1 MPQADPKSEGIAQLA
16 VRMFDAGLDPRQE
29 PAGWDSLV
37 QYHLGTFRRLRQEA
51 HYGCSDSWRA
61 KLAPDFTR
69 KLLEFEAIFK
79 LPGGA
84 YFEGAALLSRSPCT
98 APWDVQRFRFLGQEP
113 TGSARERRANVP
125 AEHLGTVHLEE
136 SFDLLCEVEK
146 NAICNGFLVGQLG
159 NLWSYLA
166 DQKGAKEE
174 KTIQVGLLFQLALD
188 GKLPE
193 DLDFKKIKD
202 ALQIQEPG
210 IPHWH
215 PKAHSARHTRHS
227 ESILGELYDGL
238 EEEEQKLR
246 WRNQYAGEFCK
257 NIHHICDASERVNFP
272 RFSSGTKRVVGFVA
286 VILGVL
292 ALGSMRY
299 SKQCVNLNGLQG
311 KSEVQMDAAIRQTA
325 EKLMKGPAAK
335 NRTLAEDTVLRAMK
349 KAGHAA
355 QKDWEDC
362 LRWGWDG
369 WGLGWGF
376 IFPQTEHHI
385 RKLDTLATLKDIQAV
400 KDFRRGQHNEEAGN
414 AECAFNVL
422 EAFVSVVGMGDDLNG
437 IVRTCPPPRDG
448 ESELACQV
456 DASILVAWVGNLAAK
471 ISLAASNC
479 ALTLNVDSVCAA
491 GVTGVI
497 AGFGEISAG
506 ACLGAVTCSPTPP
519 ALSTTKIS
527 VLGDQTVRSRRLDG
541 VSEKKPDDA
550 APGRRLLIGEGTIG
564 NGVQCGVD
572 VGMVAANIA
581 NMGLAINKAVNVN
594 RCGKKQPLNVLKGI
608 PDALCTVDIAGAVAY
623 ISQVVTFINLIV
635 VHCQDRV
642 LWVKAVAK
650 INELWTLPDP
660 LHRRLETETDEEPTP
675 ALEESLKIIRESRK
689 NLDEHLAH
697 LGMNFSS
704 FNTYSQ
710 ADKETLLNLMEGG
723 LEEKPRAAGP
733 FTEKRT
739 LAVAGVLAAV
749 LGVATWRQS
758 NQCLNLGGLQ
768 GKTEVEMD
776 AALQHTAEKLMKG
789 PEAHNRTLAEDTVL
803 RAMKHAGHDA
813 QKNWEER
820 DRKPTRAGGKT
831 PAETEALSAGSG
843 VLWTVHPPPGPPP
856 LVARFC
862 GGKEHHIRK
871 LDTLATLKDIQA
883 VKDFRRGQHNE
894 EAGNIECAF
903 NVLEAFVSV
912 MGMGDDINGIIR
924 TCPPPRDGES
934 ELACQVDASIL
945 VAWVGNLAAK
955 ISLAASN
962 CALTLNVDSV
972 CAAGVTG
979 VVSAFGEISA
989 GACLGA
995 VTCSPTP
1002 PALTTTKISVLGDQ
1016 TVRGAAPGRRLL
1028 IGEGTIGNGV
1038 QCGIDVGMVA
1048 ANIAN
1053 MGLAINKAVNVNR
1066 CGKFATETLP
1076 LNVLKGIPDALC
1088 TVDIAGAV
1096 AYISQV
1102 VTFINLIVVHCQD
1115 FLDVNALCA
1124 GSIAAITTGAS
1135 AIAAYSGAL
1144 HAACRYNGLLKQPTP
1159 GGAKGFLGDRVMWSL
1174 KTIRET
1180 RKNLD
1185 QHLAHLGMNFSSFN
1199 TYSQA
1204 DKETLLNLM
1213 EGGMEKPR
1221 AAWPF
1226 QEC

>member
-1 MPQADPKSEGIAQLA
+1 M
-16 VRMFDAGLDPRQE
+16 
-29 PAGWDSLV
+29 
-37 QYHLGTFRRLRQEA
+37 
-51 HYGCSDSWRA
+51 
-61 KLAPDFTR
+61 
-69 KLLEFEAIFK
+69 
-79 LPGGA
+79 
-84 YFEGAALLSRSPCT
+84 AALLSRVDTDS
-98 APWDVQRFRFLGQEP
+98 EP
-113 TGSARERRANVP
+113 E
-125 AEHLGTVHLEE
+125 
-136 SFDLLCEVEK
+136 
-146 NAICNGFLVGQLG
+146 LV
-159 NLWSYLA
+159 
-166 DQKGAKEE
+166 
-174 KTIQVGLLFQLALD
+174 V
-188 GKLPE
+188 
-193 DLDFKKIKD
+193 
-202 ALQIQEPG
+202 
-210 IPHWH
+210 
-215 PKAHSARHTRHS
+215 
-227 ESILGELYDGL
+227 
-238 EEEEQKLR
+238 
-246 WRNQYAGEFCK
+246 
-257 NIHHICDASERVNFP
+257 
-272 RFSSGTKRVVGFVA
+272 
-286 VILGVL
+286 
-292 ALGSMRY
+292 
-299 SKQCVNLNGLQG
+299 
-311 KSEVQMDAAIRQTA
+311 
-325 EKLMKGPAAK
+325 
-335 NRTLAEDTVLRAMK
+335 
-349 KAGHAA
+349 
-355 QKDWEDC
+355 
-362 LRWGWDG
+362 
-369 WGLGWGF
+369 
-376 IFPQTEHHI
+376 
-385 RKLDTLATLKDIQAV
+385 
-400 KDFRRGQHNEEAGN
+400 
-414 AECAFNVL
+414 
-422 EAFVSVVGMGDDLNG
+422 
-437 IVRTCPPPRDG
+437 
-448 ESELACQV
+448 
-456 DASILVAWVGNLAAK
+456 
-471 ISLAASNC
+471 
-479 ALTLNVDSVCAA
+479 
-491 GVTGVI
+491 
-497 AGFGEISAG
+497 
-506 ACLGAVTCSPTPP
+506 
-519 ALSTTKIS
+519 
-527 VLGDQTVRSRRLDG
+527 SRR
-541 VSEKKPDDA
+541 SWP
-550 APGRRLLIGEGTIG
+550 
-564 NGVQCGVD
+564 
-572 VGMVAANIA
+572 
-581 NMGLAINKAVNVN
+581 
-594 RCGKKQPLNVLKGI
+594 
-608 PDALCTVDIAGAVAY
+608 TV
-623 ISQVVTFINLIV
+623 
-635 VHCQDRV
+635 
-642 LWVKAVAK
+642 
-650 INELWTLPDP
+650 
-660 LHRRLETETDEEPTP
+660 
-675 ALEESLKIIRESRK
+675 
-689 NLDEHLAH
+689 
-697 LGMNFSS
+697 M
-704 FNTYSQ
+704 
-710 ADKETLLNLMEGG
+710 
-723 LEEKPRAAGP
+723 
-733 FTEKRT
+733 KRT

-813 QKNWEER
+813 QKNWE
-820 DRKPTRAGGKT
+820 
-831 PAETEALSAGSG
+831 
-843 VLWTVHPPPGPPP
+843 
-856 LVARFC
+856 
-862 GGKEHHIRK
+862 EHHIRK

-1066 CGKFATETLP
+1066 CGKFATEKQP

-1144 HAACRYNGLLKQPTP
+1144 HAACRYNGLLKQPTKAV
-1159 GGAKGFLGDRVMWSL
+1159 AKINELWTLPDPLHRRLEETEADEPTPALEESL

>member
-1 MPQADPKSEGIAQLA
+1 MRAFLFRTVDTESGSEH
-16 VRMFDAGLDPRQE
+16 E
-29 PAGWDSLV
+29 
-37 QYHLGTFRRLRQEA
+37 
-51 HYGCSDSWRA
+51 
-61 KLAPDFTR
+61 
-69 KLLEFEAIFK
+69 
-79 LPGGA
+79 
-84 YFEGAALLSRSPCT
+84 
-98 APWDVQRFRFLGQEP
+98 
-113 TGSARERRANVP
+113 
-125 AEHLGTVHLEE
+125 
-136 SFDLLCEVEK
+136 
-146 NAICNGFLVGQLG
+146 
-159 NLWSYLA
+159 
-166 DQKGAKEE
+166 
-174 KTIQVGLLFQLALD
+174 
-188 GKLPE
+188 
-193 DLDFKKIKD
+193 
-202 ALQIQEPG
+202 
-210 IPHWH
+210 
-215 PKAHSARHTRHS
+215 
-227 ESILGELYDGL
+227 
-238 EEEEQKLR
+238 
-246 WRNQYAGEFCK
+246 
-257 NIHHICDASERVNFP
+257 ASERVNFP
-272 RFSSGTKRVVGFVA
+272 RFSSGKRVVGFVA

-355 QKDWEDC
+355 QKDWE
-362 LRWGWDG
+362 
-369 WGLGWGF
+369 
-376 IFPQTEHHI
+376 EHHI

-594 RCGKKQPLNVLKGI
+594 RCGK
-608 PDALCTVDIAGAVAY
+608 
-623 ISQVVTFINLIV
+623 
-635 VHCQDRV
+635 
-642 LWVKAVAK
+642 
-650 INELWTLPDP
+650 
-660 LHRRLETETDEEPTP
+660 
-675 ALEESLKIIRESRK
+675 
-689 NLDEHLAH
+689 
-697 LGMNFSS
+697 
-704 FNTYSQ
+704 
-710 ADKETLLNLMEGG
+710 
-723 LEEKPRAAGP
+723 
-733 FTEKRT
+733 
-739 LAVAGVLAAV
+739 
-749 LGVATWRQS
+749 
-758 NQCLNLGGLQ
+758 
-768 GKTEVEMD
+768 
-776 AALQHTAEKLMKG
+776 
-789 PEAHNRTLAEDTVL
+789 
-803 RAMKHAGHDA
+803 
-813 QKNWEER
+813 
-820 DRKPTRAGGKT
+820 
-831 PAETEALSAGSG
+831 
-843 VLWTVHPPPGPPP
+843 
-856 LVARFC
+856 
-862 GGKEHHIRK
+862 
-871 LDTLATLKDIQA
+871 
-883 VKDFRRGQHNE
+883 
-894 EAGNIECAF
+894 
-903 NVLEAFVSV
+903 
-912 MGMGDDINGIIR
+912 
-924 TCPPPRDGES
+924 
-934 ELACQVDASIL
+934 
-945 VAWVGNLAAK
+945 
-955 ISLAASN
+955 
-962 CALTLNVDSV
+962 
-972 CAAGVTG
+972 
-979 VVSAFGEISA
+979 
-989 GACLGA
+989 
-995 VTCSPTP
+995 
-1002 PALTTTKISVLGDQ
+1002 
-1016 TVRGAAPGRRLL
+1016 
-1028 IGEGTIGNGV
+1028 
-1038 QCGIDVGMVA
+1038 
-1048 ANIAN
+1048 
-1053 MGLAINKAVNVNR
+1053 
-1066 CGKFATETLP
+1066 FATEKQP

-1144 HAACRYNGLLKQPTP
+1144 HAACRYNGLLKQPKAVAKINELWTLPDPLHRRLEETEADEPTP
-1159 GGAKGFLGDRVMWSL
+1159 ALEESL